1 MAGVLALRPPV
12 DVFAG
17 TRVDAVGDAV
27 LVVPQTRAS
36 FTVADLDRLPDDGNC
51 YEVLDGRLLVTPPPS
66 AEHGW
71 VAGRLVRV
79 LDAAAPAGLAVREN
93 INLAVENGVP
103 TPDVV
108 VFRPRFPLPAALD
121 PADVLL
127 VAEVVSRGHARV
139 DHEMK
144 RAAYQAAGIGHY
156 LLVDRNPPRVTVL
169 RLVEGRFQQVAAGPF
184 VSLADPFP
192 VVIDAAGLLR

>member
-12 DVFAG
+12 GVLAG
-17 TRVDAVGDAV
+17 TRVDAVGDAA
-27 LVVPQTRAS
+27 LVTPQTRAR
-36 FTVADLDRLPDDGNC
+36 FTAADLDRLPDDGNG
-51 YEVLDGRLLVTPPPS
+51 YQVLDGMLLVTPPPS

-93 INLAVENGVP
+93 INLAAGDAVP

-108 VFRPRFPLPAALD
+108 VFHPRFPLPAALD
-121 PADVLL
+121 PADVIL

-139 DHEMK
+139 DHELK
-144 RAAYQAAGIGHY
+144 RLAYQTAGIPHY
-156 LLVDRNPPRVTVL
+156 LLVDRNPPQITVL
-169 RLVEGRFQQVAAGPF
+169 RLADGEYQQVARGPI
-184 VSLADPFP
+184 VSLTDPLP
-192 VVIDAAGLLR
+192 VLIDASALLR